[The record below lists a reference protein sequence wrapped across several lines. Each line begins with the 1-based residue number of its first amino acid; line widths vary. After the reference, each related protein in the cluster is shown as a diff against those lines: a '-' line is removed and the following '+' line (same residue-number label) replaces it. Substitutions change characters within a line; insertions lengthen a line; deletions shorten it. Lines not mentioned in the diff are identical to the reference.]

1 METFVV
7 RVYPDDDPARAQV
20 TGEPGAGA
28 VESALESEAALRG
41 VVSHV
46 ATGRS
51 VSFHTADALV
61 GFLVDPQGGE
71 GIGEEPLT
79 AI

>member
-20 TGEPGAGA
+20 TGDA
-28 VESALESEAALRG
+28 VTEALESAAALRG

-51 VSFHTADALV
+51 VSFHTVDALV

-71 GIGEEPLT
+71 GIGEEPLA

>member
-7 RVYPDDDPARAQV
+7 RVYPDDDPARAHV
-20 TGEPGAGA
+20 TGEPGTSA
-28 VESALESEAALRG
+28 VESAAELRG
-41 VVSHV
+41 VASHV

-51 VSFHTADALV
+51 VSFHTVDALV

-71 GIGEEPLT
+71 GIGEEPLA